1 MEIHLRK
8 IFVLLASLLF
18 SATEITRGDAI
29 KGTRARHLFVQRQS
43 PLPGTPRKLF
53 KLEHEALD
61 NLQSSGDQ
69 DAHKVFSRVRRST
82 NPDVSPRMN
91 EVGHDVVVSVMNM
104 NSKLRV
110 SKLKLQSTTMHDIS
124 CKRAIF

>member
-8 IFVLLASLLF
+8 ILVLLASLLF
-18 SATEITRGDAI
+18 SATEITQGDAI

-69 DAHKVFSRVRRST
+69 DAHKVFSRVRRSL
-82 NPDVSPRMN
+82 NPDMRPRVN
-91 EVGHDVVVSVMNM
+91 EVGHVSVMNI